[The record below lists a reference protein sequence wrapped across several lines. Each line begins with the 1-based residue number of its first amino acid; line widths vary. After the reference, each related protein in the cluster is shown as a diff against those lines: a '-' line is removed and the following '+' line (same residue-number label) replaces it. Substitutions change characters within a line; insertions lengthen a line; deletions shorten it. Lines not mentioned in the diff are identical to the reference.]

1 MSSIKALEGHMKKI
15 ELIIES
21 SIVFLFVIS
30 IAQTF
35 LSLSSFDNMIPIL
48 AFIISVIAL
57 LQLVKN
63 KIYKFSGIFVSL
75 ILMMYFYL
83 QKEQSFYTWLTT
95 IYEDIQ
101 SAITF
106 IINESVLFIPLELG
120 VLLLGIFLLIIL
132 ILTITYKKWKIAFLL
147 QLAYYLILI
156 GLNQVRVANHVLIF
170 AFASF
175 ILAAWQLL
183 QQSGPT
189 KRSYQTIITLTLVVS
204 VIVIGSYQIPNS
216 LPITYQTIQ
225 TQTTELRR
233 ELTDS
238 LFRTLERLGDS
249 TGITLQSGFSENDS
263 YLGGPMTLSRRIV
276 YETIQNQPIYWRIES
291 KELYTSKGWETRT
304 MPNQMIRTPFNVDFG
319 FENYSSQVETIRFT
333 TSRESITFIPIPY
346 GKVTVNFSENFYRL
360 NSAFYENTNHRI
372 RTDNLRKD
380 ELVDVMI
387 QYQRP
392 IYYEQQLINA
402 RASTTNPGNP
412 YIQLPDTLPQ
422 RVIDLAFSITRNA
435 RNDYEKVKMI
445 EDYLRD
451 RNNFTYTLTDAEF
464 VPFDRDYV
472 DFFLFDSRKGYC
484 EHFSSAM
491 TIMLR
496 ALNIQTRWVK
506 GYSPGE
512 QNSIQLSSSSQY
524 RVIEANAHAWVEV
537 YFENVG
543 WIPFEPTPTFSLSTE
558 APSTPTNDRGEI
570 IDSNNPNQPFDPS
583 NPGEIPFEDE
593 AANLPNT
600 GGPTQGNEDG
610 IDFDIARPSPIESD
624 NFFWM
629 IMGGILLVLGIL
641 MYLIRAYL
649 SLLIIKYRFNNDKPT
664 TLKPLYILMI
674 KALNITI
681 KKDPSDTLLEYVV
694 RLDWLNQQ
702 HKLIQLSKQA
712 EAMFYG
718 NNVDTPLEKEHTTL
732 FNDIMDQCLAT
743 VKKQL
748 ITQFSPTPIFQSS
761 GLIRYRKR

>member
-1 MSSIKALEGHMKKI
+1 MKRFK
-15 ELIIES
+15 LIIES
-21 SIVFLFVIS
+21 VIVFLFVIS
-30 IAQTF
+30 VAQTF
-35 LSLSSFDNMIPIL
+35 LSLSSFENSTPIF

-75 ILMMYFYL
+75 LLMMYFYL
-83 QKEQSFYTWLTT
+83 QREQSFYAWLSV
-95 IYEDIQ
+95 IFEDLRI
-101 SAITF
+101 AIAF
-106 IINESVLFIPLELG
+106 MINESVLFIPHELG
-120 VLLLGIFLLIIL
+120 VLLLGIFLIIIL
-132 ILTITYKKWKIAFLL
+132 ILTITFKKWKLAFLL

-156 GLNQVRVANHVLIF
+156 GLNQVRVANHVLLF

-183 QQSGPT
+183 QQSEPT
-189 KRSYQTIITLTLVVS
+189 KQSYKTILTLTLVVS
-204 VIVIGSYQIPNS
+204 VMIIGSYQIPNS

-263 YLGGPMTLSRRIV
+263 YLGGPMTLSRRVV
-276 YETIQNQPIYWRIES
+276 YETIQNQPTYWRIES

-304 MPNQMIRTPFNVDFG
+304 LPNQMIRTPFNVDFG
-319 FENYSSQVETIRFT
+319 FENYSSQIETIRFS

-346 GKVTVNFSENFYRL
+346 GKVTINFSENFYRL

-380 ELVDVMI
+380 ELIDVII

-392 IYYEQQLINA
+392 IYYEQQLINS
-402 RASTTNPGNP
+402 RASTTNPANP
-412 YIQLPDTLPQ
+412 YTQLPDSLPQ
-422 RVIDLAFSITRNA
+422 RVIDLAFTITRNA

-445 EDYLRD
+445 EAYLRD
-451 RNNFTYTLTDAEF
+451 PSNFTYTLTDAEF

-472 DFFLFDSRKGYC
+472 DFFLFDTKKGYC
-484 EHFSSAM
+484 EQFSSAM

-496 ALNIQTRWVK
+496 ALNIQARWVK

-512 QNSIQLSSSSQY
+512 QSSIQLSSSSEY

-558 APSTPTNDRGEI
+558 APSTPINDRGEI
-570 IDSNNPNQPFDPS
+570 IDSTNPNNPI
-583 NPGEIPFEDE
+583 NPLNPDEIPFEDE
-593 AANLPNT
+593 AANLPNA

-610 IDFDIARPSPIESD
+610 IDFDITRPTLIESD

-629 IMGGILLVLGIL
+629 IMGGLLLVLGVFI
-641 MYLIRAYL
+641 YLIRSYL
-649 SLLIIKYRFNNDKPT
+649 SLLVIKYRFNNEQPT
-664 TLKPLYILMI
+664 TLKPLFILMF
-674 KALNITI
+674 KALNITYR
-681 KKDPSDTLLEYVV
+681 KDQSDTILEYVT
-694 RLDWLNQQ
+694 RLDWLDQQ
-702 HKLIQLSKQA
+702 HKLILLSKQT

-718 NNVDTPLEKEHTTL
+718 NSADVMIEKDHITL
-732 FNDIMDQCLAT
+732 FNNIIDQCLAT
-743 VKKQL
+743 VKKQI
-748 ITQFSPTPIFQSS
+748 ITQLSPTPVFRSS
-761 GLIRYRKR
+761 GLVRFIKR